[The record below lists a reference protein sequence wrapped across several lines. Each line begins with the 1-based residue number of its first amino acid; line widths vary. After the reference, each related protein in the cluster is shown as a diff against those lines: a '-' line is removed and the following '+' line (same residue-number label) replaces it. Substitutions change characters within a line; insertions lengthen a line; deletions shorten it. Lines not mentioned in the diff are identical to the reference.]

1 MREMAKIL
9 SCSFQILVWCFC
21 KIIRLYER
29 MVRIDTI
36 HSALAPMIF
45 DRFVHVI
52 ILEHML
58 SAMLSICESYK
69 CIFSLNEFY
78 YYDCEETNLKYS
90 PFFVIRFSWLPIS
103 AILPWCST
111 IIWSAFRIVL
121 SLCATTITV
130 LYLNAAFRAST
141 IFF

>member
-90 PFFVIRFSWLPIS
+90 PF
-103 AILPWCST
+103 
-111 IIWSAFRIVL
+111 L
-121 SLCATTITV
+121 SSDFHDYLFQLFFLGVALLFDLHFV
-130 LYLNAAFRAST
+130 LY
-141 IFF
+141 